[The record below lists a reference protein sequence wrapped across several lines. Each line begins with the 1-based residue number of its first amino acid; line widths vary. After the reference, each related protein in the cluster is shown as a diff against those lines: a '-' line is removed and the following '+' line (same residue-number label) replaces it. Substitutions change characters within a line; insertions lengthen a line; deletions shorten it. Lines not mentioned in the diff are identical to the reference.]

1 MWQATSDD
9 DGETWE
15 NLRRMSINGN
25 TRPDLITLRDG
36 GVLLC
41 WGNRGRKSH
50 AETMWGEEPFGV
62 RAMVSRDEG
71 ETWSSPIIIR
81 EEVPNEDHGYPSSV
95 DLGDG
100 KIFTVYWY
108 NFFQRYYIAGTHWQ
122 LPC

>member
-1 MWQATSDD
+1 
-9 DGETWE
+9 
-15 NLRRMSINGN
+15 MSINGN

-41 WGNRGRKSH
+41 WGKRGRKSH

-108 NFFQRYYIAGTHWQ
+108 NFFQRYYIGGTHWQ